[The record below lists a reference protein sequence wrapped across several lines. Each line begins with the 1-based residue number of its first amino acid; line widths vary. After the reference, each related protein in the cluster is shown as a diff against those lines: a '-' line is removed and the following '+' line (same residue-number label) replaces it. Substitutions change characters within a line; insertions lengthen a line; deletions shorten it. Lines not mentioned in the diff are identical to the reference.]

1 MPSAIISTP
10 CGKMKEIVPG
20 AIIMGIG
27 FVLTIILGYYQGV
40 MSYGSV
46 ATQAYVACFGYVV
59 GTTTEVKH
67 FKQVWK
73 NSKVPF
79 FIGVFSQFLMMPL
92 MVFVL
97 SSIFQS
103 SIEEQRNTNTRI
115 APMAFHDEN
124 GAEVLD
130 ANGAPLMV
138 GLTIPWC
145 KTAPFLGLAIVGSL
159 PGGTTSNFFTLLA
172 GGNVAL
178 SICMSFFSN
187 ICAIFMIPLN
197 IILFYDLRFA
207 DDPAKVD
214 VDYQS
219 LFFPIAVTLLTIG
232 VGMVANVLLR
242 ENNARLLKGSAG
254 LFGFGS
260 IVTLVVAYH
269 EMIDEFGPQGVF
281 KGDWTFYFIVVMMQP
296 LGYLIGWGLST
307 LMKQTHK
314 TRLTIAFETGVQAFG
329 TGIAIGSNGFGA
341 GPAMTDAIVH
351 WTQIATAHFDPT
363 GATPYPNPMLYFKET
378 VVDGA
383 VVALE
388 APVPVPWDRFIKI
401 GADGALVNQ
410 VMTFLLPLYQRFFDV
425 ARWSAMAA
433 FFYLWH
439 AIWMVILLR
448 VVYRNASMVD
458 EEWDEEEVKPQ
469 AKDIESGGQATTA

>member
-1 MPSAIISTP
+1 MPVANISTP
-10 CGKMKEIVPG
+10 CGTMKEIVPG
-20 AIIMGIG
+20 FIIMFVG
-27 FVLTIILGYYQGV
+27 FVLTAVLGYYQGV

-73 NSKVPF
+73 NSKLPF

-92 MVFVL
+92 MVFIL
-97 SSIFQS
+97 SNIFAS
-103 SIEEQRNTNTRI
+103 TIEEQRNTNTRL
-115 APMAFHDEN
+115 APMEYHDAN
-124 GAEVLD
+124 GDPVLD
-130 ANGAPLMV
+130 ANGDALMV
-138 GLTIPWC
+138 GLTIPWT

-187 ICAIFMIPLN
+187 VCAIFMIPLN

-207 DDPAKVD
+207 DDPAKVS

-219 LFFPIAVTLLTIG
+219 LFFPIAVTLFTIG

-242 ENNARLLKGSAG
+242 DNNARFLKGSAG
-254 LFGFGS
+254 MLGLGS
-260 IVTLVVAYH
+260 MVSMVVAYH
-269 EMIDEFGPQGVF
+269 EMINGFGPLGIF
-281 KGDWTFYFIVVMMQP
+281 EGDWTFYFIVVMMQP
-296 LGYLIGWGLST
+296 IGYVIGWGLST

-314 TRLTIAFETGVQAFG
+314 VRLTIAFETGVQAFG
-329 TGIAIGSNGFGA
+329 TGLAIASNGFGA
-341 GPAMTDAIVH
+341 GPAMTDASAH
-351 WTQIATAHFDPT
+351 WSDIKAAHLDDT
-363 GATPYPNPMLYFKET
+363 GATAYPNPMLYFKET

-388 APVPVPWDRFIKI
+388 TPVPVPWGRFIKV
-401 GADGALVNQ
+401 GDDGELASQ
-410 VMTFLLPLYQRFFDV
+410 VMTFLMPLYQRFFDV
-425 ARWSAMAA
+425 VRWSAMAA

-448 VVYRNASMVD
+448 VVYRNANMVD

-469 AKDIESGGQATTA
+469 AKDLESGGQATTA